1 MPVHS
6 ADNLLLRR
14 GRQSHARRRGE
25 NQLLLRQHAGSVQK
39 AARRRRRL
47 PPDRQTRHDAGT
59 VQKREVNREK
69 KAHFRTQLLPT
80 KFEREPKCIHTTI
93 VL

>member
-6 ADNLLLRR
+6 ADNPLLRR

-47 PPDRQTRHDAGT
+47 PPDRQTRHDVGT
-59 VQKREVNREK
+59 VQKREVNRRK
-69 KAHFRTQLLPT
+69 KSVFLMSIFTH
-80 KFEREPKCIHTTI
+80 K
-93 VL
+93 V

>member
-6 ADNLLLRR
+6 ADNPLLRR
-14 GRQSHARRRGE
+14 GRQSHARRRGK

-47 PPDRQTRHDAGT
+47 PPDRQTRHDVGT
-59 VQKREVNREK
+59 VQKREVNREIK
-69 KAHFRTQLLPT
+69 RILELNFYLQSLKESQNVFIQQ
-80 KFEREPKCIHTTI
+80 
-93 VL
+93 

>member
-6 ADNLLLRR
+6 ADNPLLRR

-69 KAHFRTQLLPT
+69 KGNLELNFYPQSL
-80 KFEREPKCIHTTI
+80 KESQNVFIQQ
-93 VL
+93 

>member
-6 ADNLLLRR
+6 ADNPLLRR

-59 VQKREVNREK
+59 VQKREVSREIK
-69 KAHFRTQLLPT
+69 RILELNFYPQSLKESQNVFIQQ
-80 KFEREPKCIHTTI
+80 
-93 VL
+93 